1 MLWLYQHHRDHA
13 NGDVAMG
20 QLMVVQPIDALAAS
34 EALLAVVLGWPGVTA
49 DGGPIDASTELRF
62 RRQVLGH
69 VYAACGD
76 HAAVDAIFPATM
88 GEALIAL
95 GRGERHPVTS
105 QPGWVLKCIHTQTD
119 LAAATALLR
128 DNYDRIASRLRLV
141 ASN

>member
-1 MLWLYQHHRDHA
+1 
-13 NGDVAMG
+13 MG
-20 QLMVVQPIDALAAS
+20 QLMIAGPLDALAAS
-34 EALLAVVLGWPGVTA
+34 EAVLTAVLGWPGVTA
-49 DGGPIDASTELRF
+49 SAGPIEASAELRF

-76 HAAVDAIFPATM
+76 HAAVDAIFPPTM

-95 GRGERHPVTS
+95 GRGERHPVTGE
-105 QPGWVLKCIHTQTD
+105 PGWVLKCIHAETD
-119 LAAATALLR
+119 IAAAIALLR